1 MNRRTYLGEFEH
13 LVLLAVL
20 TLGDEAHG
28 TAIREELAARAD
40 RDVTRSA
47 AYITLERLVTKGYLQ
62 ARMGESSGKR
72 GGRAKRLFAMTTAGR
87 EALQESGR
95 ALMRMWAGHES
106 LLEEVDGM
114 RRELGDLQER
124 VDFTERLMAR
134 GKDQWRLEGGSDV
147 QK

>member
-1 MNRRTYLGEFEH
+1 VEDELAIFFIFGGGAMF
-13 LVLLAVL
+13 LLAISPI
-20 TLGDEAHG
+20 GR
-28 TAIREELAARAD
+28 AIAD
-40 RDVTRSA
+40 RIRGRSVGGGGGGSD
-47 AYITLERLVTKGYLQ
+47 ERVRY
-62 ARMGESSGKR
+62 
-72 GGRAKRLFAMTTAGR
+72 
-87 EALQESGR
+87 LQES
-95 ALMRMWAGHES
+95 HES